1 MKLPKLSSG
10 KYTIANEGTQVF
22 TKEQTDNLYELSK
35 EEPRKNYVK
44 IEPEEYIESLRK
56 SHGNGMSV
64 NAMDFAAL
72 AVSPTT
78 VNAMEKVIRD
88 AKIAESIIDK
98 SVHNTPTVNMHYD
111 SMYRFEGDVN
121 DIKHLTEQLT
131 KIADKSSMKAA
142 DNAIRKLAGGIRH

>member
-1 MKLPKLSSG
+1 M
-10 KYTIANEGTQVF
+10 F

-44 IEPEEYIESLRK
+44 IEMEEYIESLRGKHGIAK
-56 SHGNGMSV
+56 SIPNPVQPSNFSAFIDPQVTGNLMHDMV
-64 NAMDFAAL
+64 KYTDMIKN
-72 AVSPTT
+72 VS
-78 VNAMEKVIRD
+78 NNVIN
-88 AKIAESIIDK
+88 
-98 SVHNTPTVNMHYD
+98 NTPTVNVHYD